1 MRLSTFLAGVS
12 AFVVLVFLGFR
23 LVDLEQQIARLEA
36 KHGGAEPQAF
46 GSTISHRANG
56 LDTSQALE
64 ARISALE
71 ERLASRSTVTG
82 NRGSAEAASAYSA
95 DPGRGKLLRDEAI
108 LSVVE
113 RENSRIRD
121 VQLEFH
127 KGRWLETR
135 KQQLQL
141 FAAQLRLQPTQSDEL
156 YSALENELNEMADVM
171 RRPTFA
177 EEPDQVAADWEKILA
192 TTDDRARTTLS
203 PEQFA
208 WWQQGRRFERKV
220 LWPWL
225 PDPAQE
231 TAQR

>member
-1 MRLSTFLAGVS
+1 MRLSPFVAGVS
-12 AFVVLVFLGFR
+12 ALFVVVFLGFR
-23 LVDLEQQIARLEA
+23 LVDLEQQVARLEA
-36 KHGGAEPQAF
+36 KRGAAEPHALGATSSQR
-46 GSTISHRANG
+46 GPG
-56 LDTSQALE
+56 LDSSQALE
-64 ARISALE
+64 ARISQLE
-71 ERLASRSTVTG
+71 ERLDSLTAVAKG
-82 NRGSAEAASAYSA
+82 HVEAASSA
-95 DPGRGKLLRDEAI
+95 DPGRGKLLREEAI

-141 FAAQLRLQPTQSDEL
+141 FAAQLKLQPTQSAEL
-156 YSALENELNEMADVM
+156 YNALEDELNEMADVM

-192 TTDDRARTTLS
+192 TTDSRARTTLS

-208 WWQQGRRFERKV
+208 WWQQGRLFERKV

-225 PDPAQE
+225 PDTAQE